1 MALSR
6 VTSGARPQP
15 FTEINMTPFVDVM
28 LVLLVIFMVT
38 LPLMTDSFSIE
49 LPEADIQPTTIEP
62 TVVELAIGA
71 EGQLFW
77 NGAALNKTEL
87 DFKLKEAAR
96 GQPQPELHLRADK
109 TTPYQRL
116 ADVMAAAQR
125 NHLTR
130 IGFITTPQTP

>member
-6 VTSGARPQP
+6 VNSGSRPQP

-38 LPLMTDSFSIE
+38 LPLMTDSLYIQ
-49 LPEADIQPTTIEP
+49 LPEADIPPTTP
-62 TVVELAIGA
+62 DPVVVELSIGA

-77 NGAALNKTEL
+77 NGVGLSKAEL
-87 DFKLKEAAR
+87 DFKLKEAAQ

-125 NHLTR
+125 NNLTR
-130 IGFITTPQTP
+130 IGFVTTPQTH

>member
-6 VTSGARPQP
+6 VNSGSRPQP

-38 LPLMTDSFSIE
+38 LPRMTDSLYIE
-49 LPEADIQPTTIEP
+49 LPEADIPPTTLEP

-77 NGAALNKTEL
+77 NGVALSAMEL
-87 DFKLKEAAR
+87 DFQLNEAAR

-125 NHLTR
+125 NNLTH
-130 IGFITTPQTP
+130 ISFITTPQTP